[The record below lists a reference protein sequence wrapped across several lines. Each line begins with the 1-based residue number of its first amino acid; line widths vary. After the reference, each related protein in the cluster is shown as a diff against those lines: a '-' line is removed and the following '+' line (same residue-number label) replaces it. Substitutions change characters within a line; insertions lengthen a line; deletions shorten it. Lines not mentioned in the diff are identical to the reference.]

1 MDEGFPVRSRGA
13 MRRRA
18 QPRAVRP
25 AELPGPMQAP
35 PRSQRSI
42 REIRLAEQA
51 TQGPLPTGGGPS
63 TKDLDNQISGY
74 GGGLALRKQP
84 NQAVNW
90 EAISESQKRVAQ
102 VIRETNARSGAQ
114 LGHQQQA
121 YRQLTEAGGTGAH
134 AEARNLAPDVMR
146 RHADEMR
153 QLVRD
158 LQPEARVAVANA
170 TVARALRGYPQHFFY
185 GSEGGDA
192 RTTASHSGFRA
203 ATA

>member
-1 MDEGFPVRSRGA
+1 
-13 MRRRA
+13 
-18 QPRAVRP
+18 
-25 AELPGPMQAP
+25 MQGP

-63 TKDLDNQISGY
+63 TKDLDNQVSGY

-90 EAISESQKRVAQ
+90 EAISQSQKRVAQ

-158 LQPEARVAVANA
+158 LQPEQRVAVANA

-185 GSEGGDA
+185 GSEGDA
-192 RTTASHSGFRA
+192 RTTTSHSGFRA

>member
-1 MDEGFPVRSRGA
+1 MDEGPVRSRGA

-18 QPRAVRP
+18 QPRAVRA
-25 AELPGPMQAP
+25 AELPGAIQAP
-35 PRSQRSI
+35 PRTQRSI

-90 EAISESQKRVAQ
+90 EAISQSQKRVAQ

-134 AEARNLAPDVMR
+134 AEARNLAPDVLR
-146 RHADEMR
+146 RHVDEMR

-158 LQPEARVAVANA
+158 LQPEQRVAVANA

-185 GSEGGDA
+185 GSEGDA
-192 RTTASHSGFRA
+192 RTTTSHSGFRA

>member
-1 MDEGFPVRSRGA
+1 
-13 MRRRA
+13 
-18 QPRAVRP
+18 
-25 AELPGPMQAP
+25 MQGP

-134 AEARNLAPDVMR
+134 AEARNLAPDVLR

-185 GSEGGDA
+185 GSEGDA
-192 RTTASHSGFRA
+192 RTTTSHSGFRVMSV
-203 ATA
+203 

>member
-1 MDEGFPVRSRGA
+1 MDEGFFPVRSRGA

-25 AELPGPMQAP
+25 AELPGPMQGP

-90 EAISESQKRVAQ
+90 EAISEGQKRVAQ

-170 TVARALRGYPQHFFY
+170 TVARALWGYPQHFFY
-185 GSEGGDA
+185 AGSDSS
-192 RTTASHSGFRA
+192 RTTTSHSDFRMQV
-203 ATA
+203 

>member
-1 MDEGFPVRSRGA
+1 MDEGFFPVRSRGA

-25 AELPGPMQAP
+25 AELPGPIQTP

-51 TQGPLPTGGGPS
+51 TQGPLPTDFANS
-63 TKDLDNQISGY
+63 TKALDNQVSF
-74 GGGLALRKQP
+74 GGGVALRKQP

-90 EAISESQKRVAQ
+90 EAISEAQKRVAQ

-114 LGHQQQA
+114 LAHQQQA
-121 YRQLTEAGGTGAH
+121 YRQLTEAGLTGAH
-134 AEARNLAPDVMR
+134 AEGRNNAPDALR
-146 RHADEMR
+146 QHADEMR

-170 TVARALRGYPQHFFY
+170 TVARAVRGYPQHFFY
-185 GSEGGDA
+185 GSEGDDA
-192 RTTASHSGFRA
+192 RTTTSHSGFRVM
-203 ATA
+203 TI